1 MTNLLPLAALALL
14 AFAAGV
20 LAGWW
25 GKEAQQRGALF
36 WREGWREVD
45 MDWLAIYVIL
55 GAVAAVVAWVILE

>member
-1 MTNLLPLAALALL
+1 MTDLLPFAALTLL

-36 WREGWREVD
+36 WDEQWRRVN
-45 MDWLAIYVIL
+45 MDWLAIYALLLV
-55 GAVAAVVAWVILE
+55 VAAVVAWVVLE